1 MENTNL
7 TLFSIAKMNIKR
19 QSVRTFFLGLLIFI
33 LAFVLF
39 SGTFLVKSLNVGL
52 SSLSNRL
59 GADII
64 VVPQGYDGKIE
75 GALLRGE
82 PNTFYF
88 DIEAVDRIK
97 KIEAKRIELKRAK

>member
-1 MENTNL
+1 MTVTNL
-7 TLFSIAKMNIKR
+7 SLFNIAKTNIKR
-19 QSVRTFFLGLLIFI
+19 QPVRTFFLGLLIFV

-39 SGTFLVKSLNVGL
+39 SGTFLMKSLNDGL
-52 SSLSNRL
+52 SSLSDRL

-88 DIEAVDRIK
+88 DIGAF
-97 KIEAKRIELKRAK
+97 